1 MLLKFLTHFFCSS
14 SLEKERSKTDSAIAE
29 YQQREAQV
37 KARLTRQAEEYR
49 DLANVHQVKRN
60 KELDEFVAILNT
72 TVTSA
77 NEYLPDLAQFQDFMF
92 VAFNSWMRLD
102 LEKKKID
109 LLSEKLRTL
118 YASRDLLNAYEAEIT
133 RLTQREE
140 RHAWHLTVKE
150 KPVRISSELIDST
163 IEQLS
168 RNRSTDARQ
177 FKEDIQR
184 IRSHKL
190 HLRSQIRDL
199 ENQRDE
205 YKNDYEMI
213 LKEHDRVKAELS
225 KRYQHCTEKLKVI
238 RARLEDFYCRQQTK
252 SDIAN
257 SWIDAIGGLIRIQD
271 LKELH
276 RKTKEEFETAKL
288 KLQLARDERSDI
300 LDRIQRCRDTDD
312 YSDFTSLKTMKTA
325 AQARFNSAKTEYSV
339 ISLARTVI
347 FERPKEVNGLMSH
360 LDKLSPDQSILNIMK
375 IFDVDDTFNP
385 MRAIGVST
393 AEQRRL
399 HWEKKNKGGQ
409 SKSATEGFS

>member
-1 MLLKFLTHFFCSS
+1 MLLKFLTHLFCSS
-14 SLEKERSKTDSAIAE
+14 SLEKERSKTDRAIAE
-29 YQQREAQV
+29 YQQKEAQV

-49 DLANVHQVKRN
+49 DLANAHQVKRN

-92 VAFNSWMRLD
+92 VAFNSWMRID

-118 YASRDLLNAYEAEIT
+118 YASRDLLNAYETEIN

-168 RNRSTDARQ
+168 RNRNTDARQ

-190 HLRSQIRDL
+190 HLRGQIRGL

-205 YKNDYEMI
+205 YKNGYEMI
-213 LKEHDRVKAELS
+213 LKEHDGVKAELS
-225 KRYQHCTEKLKVI
+225 KRYKHCTEKLKVI
-238 RARLEDFYCRQQTK
+238 RARLEDYYCRQPTK

-257 SWIDAIGGLIRIQD
+257 SWIDAISGLIRTQD

-276 RKTKEEFETAKL
+276 RNTKEEFETAKL

-347 FERPKEVNGLMSH
+347 FERPKEVNGLLSH

-375 IFDVDDTFNP
+375 IFEVDDTFNP

-399 HWEKKNKGGQ
+399 HWEKKNKDGQ

>member
-1 MLLKFLTHFFCSS
+1 MLLKFLTHIFCSS

-29 YQQREAQV
+29 YQQKEAQV

-49 DLANVHQVKRN
+49 DLANAHQVKRN

-92 VAFNSWMRLD
+92 VAFNSWIRID

-118 YASRDLLNAYEAEIT
+118 YASRDLLNAYETEIN

-168 RNRSTDARQ
+168 RNRNTDARQ
-177 FKEDIQR
+177 FKENIQR

-190 HLRSQIRDL
+190 HLRGQIRGL

-205 YKNDYEMI
+205 YKNGYEMI
-213 LKEHDRVKAELS
+213 LKEHDGVKAELS
-225 KRYQHCTEKLKVI
+225 KRYKHCTEKLKVI
-238 RARLEDFYCRQQTK
+238 RARLEDYYCRQPTK

-257 SWIDAIGGLIRIQD
+257 SWIDAISGLIRTQD

-276 RKTKEEFETAKL
+276 RNTKEEFETAKL

-347 FERPKEVNGLMSH
+347 FERPKEVNGLLSH

-375 IFDVDDTFNP
+375 IFEVDDTFNP

-399 HWEKKNKGGQ
+399 HWEKKNKDGQ
-409 SKSATEGFS
+409 PKSATEGFS

>member
-1 MLLKFLTHFFCSS
+1 MLLKFLTHLFCSS

-29 YQQREAQV
+29 YQQKEAQV

-49 DLANVHQVKRN
+49 DLANAHQVKRN

-92 VAFNSWMRLD
+92 VAFNSWMRID

-118 YASRDLLNAYEAEIT
+118 YASRDLLNAYEAEIN

-168 RNRSTDARQ
+168 RNRNTDARQ

-190 HLRSQIRDL
+190 HLRGQIRGL

-205 YKNDYEMI
+205 YKNGYEMF
-213 LKEHDRVKAELS
+213 LKEHDGVKAELS

-238 RARLEDFYCRQQTK
+238 RARLEDYYCRQPTK

-257 SWIDAIGGLIRIQD
+257 SWIDAISGLIRTQD

-276 RKTKEEFETAKL
+276 RNTKEEFETAKL

-347 FERPKEVNGLMSH
+347 FERPKEVNGLLSH
-360 LDKLSPDQSILNIMK
+360 LDKISPDQSILNIMK
-375 IFDVDDTFNP
+375 IFEVDDTFNP

-399 HWEKKNKGGQ
+399 HWEKKNKDGQ

>member
-1 MLLKFLTHFFCSS
+1 MLLKFLTHLFCSS
-14 SLEKERSKTDSAIAE
+14 SLERERSKTDSAIAE
-29 YQQREAQV
+29 YQQKEAQI
-37 KARLTRQAEEYR
+37 KARLTRQAEAYR
-49 DLANVHQVKRN
+49 DLANAHQAKRN
-60 KELDEFVAILNT
+60 KEIDEFVAILNT

-92 VAFNSWMRLD
+92 VAFNSWMRID

-118 YASRDLLNAYEAEIT
+118 YASQDLLNAYEAEIN

-140 RHAWHLTVKE
+140 RHAWHLTIKE
-150 KPVRISSELIDST
+150 RPVRISSDLIDST
-163 IEQLS
+163 IEHLT
-168 RNRSTDARQ
+168 RNRNTSARQ

-190 HLRSQIRDL
+190 HLRGQIRDL

-205 YKNDYEMI
+205 YKNSYELI
-213 LKEHDRVKAELS
+213 LKEHDEVKAELN
-225 KRYQHCTEKLKVI
+225 KRYKHCTQKLKAI
-238 RARLEDFYCRQQTK
+238 RATLEDYYCRQPTR

-257 SWIDAIGGLIRIQD
+257 TWIDAISGLIRTKD

-276 RKTKEEFETAKL
+276 RNTKEEFETAKL
-288 KLQLARDERSDI
+288 EFQLARDERSDI
-300 LDRIQRCRDTDD
+300 LDRIQRCHDTED
-312 YSDFTSLKTMKTA
+312 YSDLTRLKTMRTA
-325 AQARFNSAKTEYSV
+325 AQALFNSAKAEYFG
-339 ISLARTVI
+339 IIEARTVI
-347 FERPKEVNGLMSH
+347 FERPKEVNGLLSR

-375 IFDVDDTFNP
+375 IFEVDDTFNP

-399 HWEKKNKGGQ
+399 HEEKKNKDGQ
-409 SKSATEGFS
+409 SKRATECFY

>member
-1 MLLKFLTHFFCSS
+1 MLLKFLTHIFCSS

-29 YQQREAQV
+29 YQQKEAQV

-49 DLANVHQVKRN
+49 DLANAHQVKRN

-72 TVTSA
+72 TLTSA

-92 VAFNSWMRLD
+92 VAFNSWIRID

-118 YASRDLLNAYEAEIT
+118 YASRDLLNAYETEIN

-168 RNRSTDARQ
+168 RNRNTDARQ
-177 FKEDIQR
+177 FKENIQR

-190 HLRSQIRDL
+190 HLRGQIRGL

-205 YKNDYEMI
+205 YKNGYEMI
-213 LKEHDRVKAELS
+213 LKEHDGVKAELS
-225 KRYQHCTEKLKVI
+225 KRYKHCTEKLKVI
-238 RARLEDFYCRQQTK
+238 RARLEDYYCRQPTK

-257 SWIDAIGGLIRIQD
+257 SWIDAISGLIRTQD

-276 RKTKEEFETAKL
+276 RNTKEEFETAKL

-347 FERPKEVNGLMSH
+347 FERPKEVNGLLSH

-375 IFDVDDTFNP
+375 IFEVDDTFNP

-399 HWEKKNKGGQ
+399 HWEKKNKDGQ
-409 SKSATEGFS
+409 PKSATEGFS